1 MKRLRN
7 PRTGIDQGDV
17 MVFAEFEDG
26 GPMWTG
32 SGKRERRKPVRF
44 NAAFA
49 SPPVVQVSVSLWDM
63 DTTVA
68 IRAELVA
75 ENVTE
80 TGFDIVFRTWSDS
93 RIARLRASWMAIG
106 DLPFEDDWDVE

>member
-17 MVFAEFEDG
+17 MVFAEFEDNG
-26 GPMWTG
+26 AMWTG
-32 SGKRERRKPVRF
+32 SGKRERRKSVQF
-44 NAAFA
+44 NEPFAA
-49 SPPVVQVSVSLWDM
+49 PPAVQLSMSLWDM
-63 DTTVA
+63 DSSVP

-75 ENVTE
+75 ETITA
-80 TGFDIVFRTWSDS
+80 TGFEIVFRTWADS

-106 DLPFEDDWDVE
+106 ELPFEDDWDVE